1 MAATQTVTQP
11 PSACNSTENVSL
23 SKISV
28 PRSGVVTLFGYPI
41 KVTVERGHL
50 LLEDGV
56 GPDRRR
62 ARLSR
67 VGHGLERLVVIGAD
81 GFVSLSALRWLA
93 DQDAAFVM
101 LDRDGSVLATTGPV
115 RPSDA
120 KLRRAQALAHTSDA
134 ALRIARELIAH
145 KLSGQESVARCK
157 LLDSQTA
164 RTIAQYRGELDSAE
178 TISAVRSIEAQAAA
192 VYWSVWRNL
201 VINFPKSDLRR
212 VPEHWRKFGSRQSP
226 LTGSCRLAANPA
238 NAILNYL
245 YALLES
251 EARLAVAALGLDPGL
266 GVLHVDTPS
275 RDSLACD
282 VMEPV
287 RPQID
292 AYLLDWIT
300 HESFSREW
308 FFEQRDGNCRLMAP
322 FAVRLGQ
329 TARTWARAVA
339 PFAEWIAHGF
349 SSTTRKSMR
358 PPTRLTQ
365 GRRREARGH
374 SPYLP
379 VTSPP
384 SPERLCVGCGKS
396 ISSRHTHCADC
407 FLTISTKS
415 LVEAA
420 KIGRIA
426 AQSDVAQSSRA
437 ETQRRNATAQHAW
450 SPATH
455 PAWLTE
461 EAYSKEIQPQ
471 LSRFANGVIASTLQV
486 SMSYA
491 ADVRKGRRRPHQRH
505 WQSLAHLVG
514 ITVNGKK

>member
-1 MAATQTVTQP
+1 MAATKTLSQLAQ
-11 PSACNSTENVSL
+11 SDNSLTPRLGILTL
-23 SKISV
+23 S
-28 PRSGVVTLFGYPI
+28 GYGI
-41 KVTVERGHL
+41 TARVDRGHL
-50 LLEDGV
+50 LVEDGI
-56 GPDRRR
+56 GADRRVG
-62 ARLSR
+62 RLPR
-67 VGHGLERLVVIGAD
+67 VGHGLTRLVVMGSD
-81 GFVSLSALRWLA
+81 GMVSLAALRWLA

-101 LDRDGSVLATTGPV
+101 LDRNGSVLATTGPV

-120 KLRRAQALAHTSDA
+120 RLRRAQALAHTSDA

-145 KLSGQESVARCK
+145 KLSGQENVARCK
-157 LLDSQTA
+157 LLDSETA
-164 RTIAQYRGELDSAE
+164 RTIAQYRAELDSAE

-201 VINFPKSDLRR
+201 VVNFPKADLRR
-212 VPEHWRKFGSRQSP
+212 VPEHWRTFGSRQSP

-251 EARLAVAALGLDPGL
+251 EARLAVATLGLDPGL
-266 GVLHVDTPS
+266 GVLHVDTPA

-287 RPQID
+287 RPEVD
-292 AYLLDWIT
+292 AYVLDWIT
-300 HESFSREW
+300 RESFSRDW
-308 FFEQRDGNCRLMAP
+308 FFEHRDGNCRLMAP
-322 FAVRLGQ
+322 FAVRLAE
-329 TARTWARAVA
+329 TARAWARAVA
-339 PFAEWIAHGF
+339 PHAEWTAHAF
-349 SSTTRKSMR
+349 WSKTRKSER
-358 PPTRLTQ
+358 PPATRLTQ
-365 GRRREARGH
+365 GSRREARGH
-374 SPYLP
+374 HPYSPVIY
-379 VTSPP
+379 PP
-384 SPERLCVGCGKS
+384 RPERLCVGCGKS
-396 ISSRHTHCADC
+396 ISTRHTHCAHC
-407 FLTISTKS
+407 FLPISTKS

-420 KIGRIA
+420 KTGRIA
-426 AQSDVAQSSRA
+426 AQSDVAQSSRT

-461 EAYSKEIQPQ
+461 EAYLKEIQPQ

-514 ITVNGKK
+514 ITGNGKK